1 MKQKSF
7 IIIEELWEFLIGVF
21 VGKANFVATMQ
32 IHQKE
37 SFGVS
42 NNVIFI
48 PILDMTYI

>member
-1 MKQKSF
+1 
-7 IIIEELWEFLIGVF
+7 LIGVF

-42 NNVIFI
+42 NNVIL
-48 PILDMTYI
+48 ILFLDVA